1 MIRYVLGLFI
11 VAALAAFAPAVA
23 AAAAAKDIDWKKVFQ
38 IAYSRKGEL
47 KAEGWCGGVLE
58 SDMDARARVSREY
71 ARIAA
76 VLDHGVHSVL
86 ESMPEHVG
94 KAPAMVEEAVD
105 AYEQSFDCIPSY
117 DNRRLLEAADELLAF
132 AQVKFQARQ
141 RRDEQEYVVLF
152 QGLRDRLVAKM
163 PQRPVM
169 RDLSACDKKRQPE
182 GPPALDAK
190 GCSLGAD
197 GTGWPLVVVALPW
210 VRRRRR

>member
-1 MIRYVLGLFI
+1 MFI
-11 VAALAAFAPAVA
+11 VAALVAFAPAV

-38 IAYSRKGEL
+38 SASNRREAL
-47 KAEGWCGGVLE
+47 KEEGWCGGVPE

-76 VLDHGVHSVL
+76 VLDHLVHSVL

-94 KAPAMVEEAVD
+94 KVPAMVEEAVD
-105 AYEQSFDCIPSY
+105 TYERSFDCIPSY

-141 RRDEQEYVVLF
+141 RRDEQEYVALF
-152 QGLRDRLVAKM
+152 QGLRDRLLFKV

-169 RDLSACDKKRQPE
+169 RDSSECDKKREPE
-182 GPPALDAK
+182 GPPALDAR

-197 GTGWPLVVVALPW
+197 RTGWPLVVVALPW
-210 VRRRRR
+210 VRRRRAFPLAGA

>member
-1 MIRYVLGLFI
+1 MIRYVPGLFI
-11 VAALAAFAPAVA
+11 VAALVAFAPAVA
-23 AAAAAKDIDWKKVFQ
+23 AAAAAKDIDWKKVFRS
-38 IAYSRKGEL
+38 AVDRRDEL
-47 KAEGWCGGVLE
+47 KDEGWCGGVPE

-94 KAPAMVEEAVD
+94 KAPTMVEEAVD
-105 AYEQSFDCIPSY
+105 AYERSFDCIPSY

-141 RRDEQEYVVLF
+141 RSDEQEYLVLF
-152 QGLRDRLVAKM
+152 QGLRDRLLFKV
-163 PQRPVM
+163 PQRPVT
-169 RDLSACDKKRQPE
+169 RDASACDKKRQPE
-182 GPPALDAK
+182 GPPALDAR
-190 GCSLGAD
+190 GCSLRAD
-197 GTGWPLVVVALPW
+197 GTGWPLVVVALLW